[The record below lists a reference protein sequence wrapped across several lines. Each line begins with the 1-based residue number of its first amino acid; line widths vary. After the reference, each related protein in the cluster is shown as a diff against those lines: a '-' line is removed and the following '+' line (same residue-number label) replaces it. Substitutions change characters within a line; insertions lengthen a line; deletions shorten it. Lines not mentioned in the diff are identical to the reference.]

1 MHKWS
6 GVYCILHEQI
16 SLAVMSLCHDTE
28 TTTAAACDTAS
39 HDAICKLF
47 INALIILMSVYTGN
61 ARVLTNLQLAPINI
75 SKFWDWKIRNVI
87 NGIKE

>member
-1 MHKWS
+1 MIWS
-6 GVYCILHEQI
+6 VLYLHEQI
-16 SLAVMSLCHDTE
+16 SLVVMSLCHATE

-61 ARVLTNLQLAPINI
+61 ARVLTNLQLAPIWKGIFTWNTL
-75 SKFWDWKIRNVI
+75 SKT
-87 NGIKE
+87 